1 LLDPGDDIIE
11 EETILQLAKNI
22 NQEQIY
28 KDVFSLNEIA
38 WDLDAILTIKKMEY
52 LFTQREPID
61 EEYNMS
67 LECLTEAHNQMLYY
81 I

>member
-1 LLDPGDDIIE
+1 MLDPGDDIIE

-22 NQEQIY
+22 DQEQIY

>member
-1 LLDPGDDIIE
+1 
-11 EETILQLAKNI
+11 LAKNI
-22 NQEQIY
+22 DQEQIY

-52 LFTQREPID
+52 LFTQQEPLD

-67 LECLTEAHNQMLYY
+67 LECLTEAHN
-81 I
+81 

>member
-1 LLDPGDDIIE
+1 MLDPGDDIIE